1 VQVEGINNSIN
12 LISMRPEFNN
22 SSQLKV
28 GESLKADNFSVS
40 DFGEDLKQNQDRL
53 SGEDFKGLIE
63 GLDRVSVEIK
73 NTRFEFS
80 IHEETKR
87 VIVRVYDKNTGKL
100 ISEIPPEKFLD
111 LIANIWKQVG
121 LIVDKK
127 V

>member
-1 VQVEGINNSIN
+1 LE
-12 LISMRPEFNN
+12 RPEYRTDPA
-22 SSQLKV
+22 
-28 GESLKADNFSVS
+28 LKAPMEKVKKHFFPEGALEDDEFFRKALAED
-40 DFGEDLKQNQDRL
+40 DFRNLTEGL
-53 SGEDFKGLIE
+53 EDFAL
-63 GLDRVSVEIK
+63 EIK

-87 VIVRVYDKNTGKL
+87 VIVRIYDKNTNEL

-121 LIVDKK
+121 LIIDKR

>member
-1 VQVEGINNSIN
+1 MRIEGVKGIDIPVVNVNAKVSKEAEINSENFKKSPGI
-12 LISMRPEFNN
+12 PE
-22 SSQLKV
+22 
-28 GESLKADNFSVS
+28 AVS
-40 DFGEDLKQNQDRL
+40 DASIKRFTENDLKDIAEDL
-53 SGEDFKGLIE
+53 EDFAI
-63 GLDRVSVEIK
+63 EIK

-87 VIVRVYDKNTGKL
+87 VIVRIYDKESNEL

-121 LIVDKK
+121 LIIDKK

>member
-1 VQVEGINNSIN
+1 VQIESVKNLNFQLERPRYSSEPVVKAPVENLKEPLFTEMATAEEGI
-12 LISMRPEFNN
+12 F
-22 SSQLKV
+22 KKTA
-28 GESLKADNFSVS
+28 GEA
-40 DFGEDLKQNQDRL
+40 
-53 SGEDFKGLIE
+53 DFKNLTNGLE
-63 GLDRVSVEIK
+63 KFALEIK

-87 VIVRVYDKNTGKL
+87 VIVRIYDMNTDEL

-121 LIVDKK
+121 LIIDKK

>member
-1 VQVEGINNSIN
+1 VQVGNVKSLNFHLDRPVPGSETAVKAPVGNLKDPLFTEKAATEEGI
-12 LISMRPEFNN
+12 F
-22 SSQLKV
+22 KKTA
-28 GESLKADNFSVS
+28 GE
-40 DFGEDLKQNQDRL
+40 
-53 SGEDFKGLIE
+53 EDFKNLTE
-63 GLDRVSVEIK
+63 GLKDFALEIK

-87 VIVRVYDKNTGKL
+87 IIVRIYDKNTNEL

-121 LIVDKK
+121 LIIDKK

>member
-1 VQVEGINNSIN
+1 MSGSETA
-12 LISMRPEFNN
+12 
-22 SSQLKV
+22 
-28 GESLKADNFSVS
+28 LKAPM
-40 DFGEDLKQNQDRL
+40 EDLKAPLFTEMAAAEEGNFKKTA
-53 SGEDFKGLIE
+53 GEGDFREFTDGLKKFA
-63 GLDRVSVEIK
+63 LEIK

-87 VIVRVYDKNTGKL
+87 VIVRIYDMNTNEL

-121 LIVDKK
+121 LIIDRK

>member
-1 VQVEGINNSIN
+1 MRIEGVKSIDIHLVNANNRASKEAE
-12 LISMRPEFNN
+12 ISRENFKKSPE
-22 SSQLKV
+22 SP
-28 GESLKADNFSVS
+28 ETVS
-40 DFGEDLKQNQDRL
+40 DASIKKFTENDLKDIAEDL
-53 SGEDFKGLIE
+53 EDFAI
-63 GLDRVSVEIK
+63 EIK

-87 VIVRVYDKNTGKL
+87 VIVRIYDKESNEL

-121 LIVDKK
+121 LIIDKK